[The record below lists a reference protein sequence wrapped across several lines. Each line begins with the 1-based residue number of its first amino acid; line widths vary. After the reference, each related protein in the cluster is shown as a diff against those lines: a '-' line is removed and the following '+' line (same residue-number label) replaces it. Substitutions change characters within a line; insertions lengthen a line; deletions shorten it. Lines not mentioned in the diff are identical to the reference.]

1 MRINR
6 FRPLAGF
13 ASIHNNPT
21 PPNDDD
27 DGRRC
32 VLGRGSEKLFYG
44 RAPSVLKELS
54 THMVFCRAAEG
65 EENNVCLCIW
75 WVSWKT
81 KNASAL
87 CRLILFA
94 VRIFHILLHLF
105 RTTAHLSLISYSCR
119 KCVSE
124 HNKVTLQYAVSLA
137 GPASMA
143 IKLLPSWEMRRPR
156 SI

>member
-21 PPNDDD
+21 PPDDDD

-75 WVSWKT
+75 WVCWIT
-81 KNASAL
+81 KNAGAL

-94 VRIFHILLHLF
+94 VRIFNIF
-105 RTTAHLSLISYSCR
+105 IFCCISFVRRRTFP
-119 KCVSE
+119 
-124 HNKVTLQYAVSLA
+124 SLA
-137 GPASMA
+137 IRAGSASRNT
-143 IKLLPSWEMRRPR
+143 IKWLCNMQCHSRALHQWQ
-156 SI
+156 